1 MKLNYSRTIR
11 VGFAF
16 LSISAFWQ
24 MYDNVV
30 PLILKNTFEIGDT
43 LAGSIMAMD
52 NVLALFMLPIFGA
65 ISDRSTSKYGRR
77 VPFIVVGS
85 ILTILFM
92 LVVPATVEKRS
103 LWLFFVSL
111 GFTLLS
117 ISIYRSPAVALMPD
131 VTPAPLRS
139 KANAIINLM
148 GALGAVFTLVL
159 TPLLITKAGHQSYY
173 PLFIAVALLIL
184 VSVLVVI
191 LTVPE
196 NKLRIDEEKVETQ
209 TSNQTMS
216 IAMKRSLIF
225 LLISTFLWFMGYN
238 AITTAF
244 TKYAEVVWQMN
255 ISAASTSLLI
265 ATIAAVISFIPVGIL
280 SSKLGRKKIIV
291 TGVLLLASCFALG
304 TFFTSFSPL
313 VYVLFAIVGFSWAC
327 INVNSYPMVVE
338 MSQHGD
344 TGKFTGFYY
353 TFSMAAQIITPIVSG
368 AFLEFVGYWTLFP
381 YAASMVGL
389 ALITMSFVKHGDN
402 RPDMGDKLD
411 FLGSIDN

>member
-92 LVVPATVEKRS
+92 LVVPVTVEKQS

-191 LTVPE
+191 FTVPE

-327 INVNSYPMVVE
+327 ITVNSYPMVVE

-411 FLGSIDN
+411 FFGSIDN

>member
-191 LTVPE
+191 FTVPE

-209 TSNQTMS
+209 TSNQTM
-216 IAMKRSLIF
+216 
-225 LLISTFLWFMGYN
+225 
-238 AITTAF
+238 
-244 TKYAEVVWQMN
+244 
-255 ISAASTSLLI
+255 
-265 ATIAAVISFIPVGIL
+265 
-280 SSKLGRKKIIV
+280 
-291 TGVLLLASCFALG
+291 
-304 TFFTSFSPL
+304 
-313 VYVLFAIVGFSWAC
+313 
-327 INVNSYPMVVE
+327 
-338 MSQHGD
+338 
-344 TGKFTGFYY
+344 
-353 TFSMAAQIITPIVSG
+353 
-368 AFLEFVGYWTLFP
+368 
-381 YAASMVGL
+381 
-389 ALITMSFVKHGDN
+389 
-402 RPDMGDKLD
+402 
-411 FLGSIDN
+411 

>member
-191 LTVPE
+191 FTVPE

-304 TFFTSFSPL
+304 TFFT
-313 VYVLFAIVGFSWAC
+313 
-327 INVNSYPMVVE
+327 
-338 MSQHGD
+338 
-344 TGKFTGFYY
+344 
-353 TFSMAAQIITPIVSG
+353 VS
-368 AFLEFVGYWTLFP
+368 A
-381 YAASMVGL
+381 
-389 ALITMSFVKHGDN
+389 K
-402 RPDMGDKLD
+402 
-411 FLGSIDN
+411 